1 MQEIYQLH
9 RAAAAQ
15 GPIFFSILGLKA
27 TDFLDKIE
35 QTAPPN
41 RQNFLGAFGAEN
53 AFLLLSYPV
62 HPKLREPPLV
72 FKMANN

>member
-1 MQEIYQLH
+1 MNDFEEGGGGH
-9 RAAAAQ
+9 SRRRR
-15 GPIFFSILGLKA
+15 FFSILGLKA

-53 AFLLLSYPV
+53 SFLLLSYPV
-62 HPKLREPPLV
+62 HP
-72 FKMANN
+72 N